1 MTESEEEKKV
11 PSNKENLPQWTEE
24 LHDIHPPV
32 CDATPAVLLPRV
44 NLPLQLDYLQ
54 CFMNQV
60 VIDSFV
66 TNTNLYAISR
76 QAVDWV
82 PVTTEEMWRYL
93 AIRIRQGIVVLPDLH
108 YYWQAGYRDSY
119 CAALMSRNRFCQ
131 LHRYFHIAPPVPRGQ
146 RQTVVEKTHLFYHQC
161 QALFLKFYE
170 PGSNMALDET
180 MIRFQGR
187 SPWITIIKS
196 KPEPVGYK
204 MFTVA
209 SDGYLLGF
217 RIYRGK
223 GGYNTSQ
230 NVLHH
235 TVVDLVKPW
244 AERHR
249 TLYFDNLFTSP
260 GLCDHLLRLK
270 IRSCGTC
277 RPNRSGLP
285 PNLKQTKAQLPKDGK
300 RTWQRGQLGC
310 LMWYDAKPVLFLTT
324 HLRPDRLT
332 PLLPSAGHPATSRP
346 PSQWTTTS
354 TRATSI
360 KSTRYVLTM

>member
-1 MTESEEEKKV
+1 MHEQLAADVQRAVREAAATVEASDSDEKELSYAEHSESEEEEKV

-32 CDATPAVLLPRV
+32 CDATPAVLLPRL

-54 CFMNQV
+54 CFMDQV

-93 AIRIRQGIVVLPDLH
+93 AIRIRQGIVVLPDLL

-161 QALFLKFYE
+161 QALFLKSWE
-170 PGSNMALDET
+170 PGSNLALDET

-187 SPWITIIKS
+187 SPWITIIKL

-223 GGYNTSQ
+223 GGYNSQ
-230 NVLHH
+230 H
-235 TVVDLVKPW
+235 
-244 AERHR
+244 
-249 TLYFDNLFTSP
+249 
-260 GLCDHLLRLK
+260 
-270 IRSCGTC
+270 
-277 RPNRSGLP
+277 
-285 PNLKQTKAQLPKDGK
+285 
-300 RTWQRGQLGC
+300 
-310 LMWYDAKPVLFLTT
+310 
-324 HLRPDRLT
+324 
-332 PLLPSAGHPATSRP
+332 
-346 PSQWTTTS
+346 
-354 TRATSI
+354 
-360 KSTRYVLTM
+360 

>member
-1 MTESEEEKKV
+1 MAQPLQPRRSAREQAPTRSYIDQQSYDRMHEQLAADVQRAVREAAATVEASDSDEKELSYAEHSESEEEKKV

-54 CFMNQV
+54 CFMDQV

-82 PVTTEEMWRYL
+82 PDTTEEMWRYL

-161 QALFLKFYE
+161 QALFLKSYE

-187 SPWITIIKS
+187 SPGS
-196 KPEPVGYK
+196 LS
-204 MFTVA
+204 
-209 SDGYLLGF
+209 SD
-217 RIYRGK
+217 
-223 GGYNTSQ
+223 
-230 NVLHH
+230 
-235 TVVDLVKPW
+235 
-244 AERHR
+244 
-249 TLYFDNLFTSP
+249 
-260 GLCDHLLRLK
+260 
-270 IRSCGTC
+270 
-277 RPNRSGLP
+277 
-285 PNLKQTKAQLPKDGK
+285 
-300 RTWQRGQLGC
+300 
-310 LMWYDAKPVLFLTT
+310 
-324 HLRPDRLT
+324 
-332 PLLPSAGHPATSRP
+332 
-346 PSQWTTTS
+346 
-354 TRATSI
+354 
-360 KSTRYVLTM
+360 